1 MPIKACEP
9 ASVAKLILS
18 LRWRISP
25 PQTGALLR
33 ASNLPPQTS
42 WLASSSKFDAFDC
55 ARFAM
60 GRLRSEADT
69 IERIAGMTIASTVR
83 RGDLRNI
90 AEPSQRFAQF
100 ARAISTINK
109 FGQAFYV
116 LAPEY
121 PLTIQCQIPIVDQTE
136 IAILRAI
143 RDKLPDAQ
151 LKIAVRNG
159 FSTPA
164 SACYDFMSL
173 SICAICAST
182 AGLSW
187 TAFSVANWGGM
198 AEFSTVRCRSKLA
211 TRL

>member
-1 MPIKACEP
+1 MPIKSCEP

-55 ARFAM
+55 ARFATE
-60 GRLRSEADT
+60 RLRSEADT
-69 IERIAGMTIASTVR
+69 IGRIAGMTIASTVR

-100 ARAISTINK
+100 ARPISTIDK

-116 LAPEY
+116 LAQEY
-121 PLTIQCQIPIVDQTE
+121 PLTIQCQIPIVDQAE
-136 IAILRAI
+136 MSILRAI
-143 RDKLPDAQ
+143 RDNIPDANSRSP
-151 LKIAVRNG
+151 VRNDFG
-159 FSTPA
+159 TLA
-164 SACYDFMSL
+164 SVCHDFMSL
-173 SICAICAST
+173 SICAIWHADCV
-182 AGLSW
+182 L
-187 TAFSVANWGGM
+187 AFAPKG
-198 AEFSTVRCRSKLA
+198 EERL
-211 TRL
+211 TRVSQ